1 MLAAVFLSI
10 HKTQKMREDI
20 TMSKGDA
27 SGTID
32 ELISFL
38 NKAKEQGAT
47 HYSMRWSN
55 DPIWAFKWFET
66 YKIKSDEEIKE
77 DEIKRLKQRI
87 NELLSNG
94 S

>member
-1 MLAAVFLSI
+1 
-10 HKTQKMREDI
+10 MRVDI

-27 SGTID
+27 AGTID

-38 NKAKEQGAT
+38 NEAKEQGAT

-55 DPIWAFKWFET
+55 DLMWAFKWFET
-66 YKIKSDEEIKE
+66 YKIKSEDEIKE
-77 DEIKRLKQRI
+77 DEIKKLKKRI